1 MSSLYYSEDKTLAKT
16 LPSEEKKKIIYKHI
30 RGAAESGW
38 DFSSKHF
45 DDDGENIGIYIF

>member
-1 MSSLYYSEDKTLAKT
+1 MT
-16 LPSEEKKKIIYKHI
+16 LPNEDDKNKLYRHL

-45 DDDGENIGIYIF
+45 DNGGKNTGTFILSKRNTYK